1 MNSGYIRYDIFRL
14 PGKILEYAPEIRPV
28 ISYTNDN
35 KLFALYYYHMV
46 FIKKRGISAPLKF
59 VVVIVAKP
67 VR

>member
-1 MNSGYIRYDIFRL
+1 
-14 PGKILEYAPEIRPV
+14 LEYAPEIRPV

-35 KLFALYYYHMV
+35 KLFALNYYHMV

>member
-1 MNSGYIRYDIFRL
+1 MHSWYFRNNIFSL
-14 PGKILEYAPEIRPV
+14 PGKILEYAPVIWPV

-35 KLFALYYYHMV
+35 KLFTLNYYHMV